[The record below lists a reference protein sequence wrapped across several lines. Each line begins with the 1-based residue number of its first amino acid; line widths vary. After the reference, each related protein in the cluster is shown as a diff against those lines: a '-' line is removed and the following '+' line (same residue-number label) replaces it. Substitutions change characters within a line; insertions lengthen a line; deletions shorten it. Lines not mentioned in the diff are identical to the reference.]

1 VIHDALTETVN
12 RANIAAEDGDYML
25 ARIEFMEVERLA
37 IIRQNHML
45 NHLSATFPKE
55 KKKMASKSIF
65 VSDISG
71 NELTEKDAVRI
82 RPKMPYTSS
91 MLHAMK

>member
-1 VIHDALTETVN
+1 
-12 RANIAAEDGDYML
+12 
-25 ARIEFMEVERLA
+25 MEVERLA

-71 NELTEKDAVRI
+71 NELTEKDAVRVSI
-82 RPKMPYTSS
+82 SDKAEDAVYVLDASRDEVKE
-91 MLHAMK
+91 LIGKGIKQARRGAKKK